1 MKEQYRKE
9 SPILSLLGL
18 GGGAGGNLGGGGGPS
33 PISAT
38 GGDSVITDGDYTV
51 HIFNSSGSLVVA
63 SGSGDVEYL
72 VVGGG
77 GGGGGYRSS
86 VSYGWGGG
94 AGGYRT
100 NKPGETPGGPS
111 ASTESPFPVSIGT
124 YPVVVGNGGAGRGG
138 PLAGD
143 PGGYSS
149 FSTIVSQ
156 GGGGGGGA
164 TTDGL
169 NGGSG
174 GGDSGLGSR
183 GDGTNQPT
191 ATVVPNQGYPGGPT
205 SGSGGGA
212 GGAGT
217 NGQNQSGGAGLSSN
231 ITGSAVTRAVG
242 GNGSTSGPQP
252 NPAPSA
258 AANTGSGGTGGG
270 HDGAPG
276 DYTGGNGGS
285 GIVIVRYLTS

>member
-1 MKEQYRKE
+1 MFSEKHKKEM
-9 SPILSLLGL
+9 PLLGMSGM
-18 GGGAGGNLGGGGGPS
+18 GGGVASNLVGGAAG

-38 GGDSVITDGDYTV
+38 GGTKTTSGDYTV
-51 HIFNSSGSLVVA
+51 HTFTSSGSLVVA
-63 SGSGDVEYL
+63 SGSGNVEYL
-72 VVGGG
+72 VIGGG
-77 GGGGGYRSS
+77 GGGGGYRSG

-111 ASTESPFPVSIGT
+111 PSPESPFPVSAGT
-124 YPVVVGNGGAGRGG
+124 YEVVIGSGGAGRSGPNPGYAGG
-138 PLAGD
+138 HSRFD
-143 PGGYSS
+143 
-149 FSTIVSQ
+149 TITSQ

-164 TTDGL
+164 GGDGAP
-169 NGGSG
+169 GGSG
-174 GGDSGLGSR
+174 GGDAGLGNR
-183 GDGTNQPT
+183 GDGTDQSNIV
-191 ATVVPNQGYPGGPT
+191 VVPPQGYPGGPT

-231 ITGSAVTRAVG
+231 ITGSSVTRAVG

-258 AANTGSGGTGGG
+258 SANTGSGGTGGG

-276 DYTGGNGGS
+276 DYTGGTGGS